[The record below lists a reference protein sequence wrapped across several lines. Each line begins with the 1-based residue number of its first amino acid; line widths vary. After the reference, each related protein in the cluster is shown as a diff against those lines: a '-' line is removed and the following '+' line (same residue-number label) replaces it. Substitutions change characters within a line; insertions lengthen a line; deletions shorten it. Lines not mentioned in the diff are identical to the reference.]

1 MLPSKVGSGAWQ
13 IQWHLGGRR
22 VNVKNVE
29 LSTAIQ
35 WEAAGIMSPQAW
47 SAHTINYQ
55 LAATLEKHSLL
66 FNQRVV
72 FFRTSFPNSFRIS
85 TFTSINVFFATPRV
99 YFCLWGM
106 IHLRRRRAQ
115 WGCSSGG
122 GLATLWGGH
131 LERWG
136 WLPGFSAVFTIF
148 SPRLPSNHSGWQQ
161 PWMKMCQS
169 FLVV

>member
-1 MLPSKVGSGAWQ
+1 MPGKYTGIWEAGGLMSRLSMD
-13 IQWHLGGRR
+13 IQ
-22 VNVKNVE
+22 
-29 LSTAIQ
+29 LSAAIQ

-66 FNQRVV
+66 LNQRVV

-85 TFTSINVFFATPRV
+85 TFTSINVFFCNTQ
-99 YFCLWGM
+99 CLFLLMRHDPPQEEEGSVGVFRW
-106 IHLRRRRAQ
+106 
-115 WGCSSGG
+115 

-136 WLPGFSAVFTIF
+136 WLPGFSTVFTIF
-148 SPRLPSNHSGWQQ
+148 SA
-161 PWMKMCQS
+161 
-169 FLVV
+169 